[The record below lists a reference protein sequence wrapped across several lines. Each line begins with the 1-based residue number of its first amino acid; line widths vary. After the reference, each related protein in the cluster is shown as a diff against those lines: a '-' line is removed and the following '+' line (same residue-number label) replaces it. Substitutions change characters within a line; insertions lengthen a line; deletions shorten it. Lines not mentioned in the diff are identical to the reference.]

1 MPTKHHSEL
10 NIVTGLDYCFVFA
23 VLCFWYLPA
32 TLKLTPASINLLA
45 ISSVAFGLILVTRY
59 TGAVYSK
66 IYVDVLEASFT
77 LNLGILAIATYYVKL
92 AVVPVN
98 QAAVAYTSV
107 GIAFATFIGVV
118 LYHTYLQVWPRL
130 QQRLCDH
137 QGRKCF
143 EEERDENCET
153 PTGVLVAPTMTTM
166 DLPSPNIDVSRYRPF
181 ITPYAYF
188 TQFREPLD
196 LIDTDDP

>member
-1 MPTKHHSEL
+1 
-10 NIVTGLDYCFVFA
+10 VFA
-23 VLCFWYLPA
+23 CNTQADP
-32 TLKLTPASINLLA
+32 SINLLA

-107 GIAFATFIGVV
+107 GSVV
-118 LYHTYLQVWPRL
+118 DLLYHSPSVVDLLYHSPKQKHLVGGCEVYSGL
-130 QQRLCDH
+130 
-137 QGRKCF
+137 GRSFKK
-143 EEERDENCET
+143 
-153 PTGVLVAPTMTTM
+153 
-166 DLPSPNIDVSRYRPF
+166 
-181 ITPYAYF
+181 
-188 TQFREPLD
+188 
-196 LIDTDDP
+196 

>member
-1 MPTKHHSEL
+1 M
-10 NIVTGLDYCFVFA
+10 
-23 VLCFWYLPA
+23 
-32 TLKLTPASINLLA
+32 
-45 ISSVAFGLILVTRY
+45 
-59 TGAVYSK
+59 
-66 IYVDVLEASFT
+66 
-77 LNLGILAIATYYVKL
+77 KL

-98 QAAVAYTSV
+98 KAAVVYTLA
-107 GIAFATFIGVV
+107 GIAFATFSGVV

-153 PTGVLVAPTMTTM
+153 PTGVLVAPIMTTM

-181 ITPYAYF
+181 ITPYTYF